1 VREKILIIDDDR
13 ALTEMLAQKLEPR
26 GFEVLSAERG
36 LDGLKMAYE
45 NHPDMVILDVMM
57 PEMDG
62 WETCRR
68 LRELS
73 DVPILMLTGKVSEED
88 VVRGFQL
95 GADDYVRKP
104 FNLKELEGRIRAILK
119 RANGIEA
126 ENNQVFDD
134 GKIRVD
140 LERQQVFREGKMVHL
155 TSTEFQLLSCLV
167 KRQGT
172 LVPHDEILSEVWGP
186 GYLDATACLSL
197 YIRYLREKLE
207 DNPGEPRYIRTKWGS
222 GYWFAPILP
231 SNNK

>member
-57 PEMDG
+57 PDMDG

-88 VVRGFQL
+88 VVRGFLL

-119 RANGIEA
+119 RASGNSA
-126 ENNQVFDD
+126 ENNLVFDD

-140 LERQQVFREGKMVHL
+140 LERQQVFRGGKMVHL

-172 LVPHDEILSEVWGP
+172 LVPHDEILNEVWGP

-207 DNPGEPRYIRTKWGS
+207 DNPGEPHYIRTKWGS
-222 GYWFAPILP
+222 GYWFAPILG
-231 SNNK
+231 SDNK

>member
-1 VREKILIIDDDR
+1 MREKILIIDDDR

-26 GFEVLSAERG
+26 GFEVLSADRG
-36 LDGLKMAYE
+36 LDGLKLAYE

-68 LRELS
+68 FRELS

-126 ENNQVFDD
+126 ENNLVFDD

-155 TSTEFQLLSCLV
+155 TSTEFQLLSL
-167 KRQGT
+167 
-172 LVPHDEILSEVWGP
+172 P
-186 GYLDATACLSL
+186 GKTSRDT
-197 YIRYLREKLE
+197 
-207 DNPGEPRYIRTKWGS
+207 GS
-222 GYWFAPILP
+222 A
-231 SNNK
+231 

>member
-1 VREKILIIDDDR
+1 VKEKILIIDDDK
-13 ALTEMLAQKLEPR
+13 ALTEMLAQKLEPK
-26 GFEVLSAERG
+26 GFEVLSAIRG

-45 NHPDMVILDVMM
+45 NHPDLVILDVMM

-73 DVPILMLTGKVSEED
+73 DVPILMLTGKVSDED

-119 RANGIEA
+119 RSNGTEP
-126 ENNQVFDD
+126 ENNMVFDD
-134 GKIRVD
+134 GNIRVD

-172 LVPHDEILSEVWGP
+172 LVPHEEILAEVWGP
-186 GYLDATACLSL
+186 AYLDATACLSL

-207 DNPGEPRYIRTKWGS
+207 DNPGEPHYIRTKWGA
-222 GYWFAPILP
+222 GYWFAPILRE
-231 SNNK
+231 NK

>member
-1 VREKILIIDDDR
+1 VKEKILIIDDDK
-13 ALTEMLAQKLEPR
+13 ALTEMLAQKLEPK
-26 GFEVLSAERG
+26 GFEVLSAIRG

-45 NHPDMVILDVMM
+45 NHPDLVILDVMM

-73 DVPILMLTGKVSEED
+73 DVPILMLTGKVSDED

-119 RANGIEA
+119 RSNGTEP
-126 ENNQVFDD
+126 ENNMVFDD
-134 GKIRVD
+134 GNIRVD

-172 LVPHDEILSEVWGP
+172 LVPHEEILAEVWGP
-186 GYLDATACLSL
+186 TYLDATACLSL

-207 DNPGEPRYIRTKWGS
+207 DNPGEPHYIRTKWGA
-222 GYWFAPILP
+222 GYWFAPILRE
-231 SNNK
+231 NK

>member
-1 VREKILIIDDDR
+1 MREKILIIDDDR
-13 ALTEMLAQKLEPR
+13 ALTELLAQKLEPR
-26 GFEVLSAERG
+26 GFEVLSAVRG

-45 NHPDMVILDVMM
+45 NHPDIVILDVMM
-57 PEMDG
+57 PDMDG

-126 ENNQVFDD
+126 ENNLVFDD

-172 LVPHDEILSEVWGP
+172 LVPHDEILTEVWGP
-186 GYLDATACLSL
+186 GYLDATASLSL

-222 GYWFAPILP
+222 GYWFAPILRADF
-231 SNNK
+231 K

>member
-1 VREKILIIDDDR
+1 MREKILIIDDDR

-26 GFEVLSAERG
+26 GFEVLSAVRG

-45 NHPDMVILDVMM
+45 NHPDIVILDVMM
-57 PEMDG
+57 PDMDG

-119 RANGIEA
+119 RANGNEA
-126 ENNQVFDD
+126 ENNLVFDD

-140 LERQQVFREGKMVHL
+140 LERQQVFRGGKMVHL
-155 TSTEFQLLSCLV
+155 TSTEFHLLSCLV

-172 LVPHDEILSEVWGP
+172 LVPHDEILTEVWGP

-207 DNPGEPRYIRTKWGS
+207 DNPGEPHYIRTKWGS
-222 GYWFAPILP
+222 GYWFAPILR
-231 SNNK
+231 SDGK

>member
-13 ALTEMLAQKLEPR
+13 TLTEMLAQKLEPR
-26 GFEVLSAERG
+26 GFEVLSADRG
-36 LDGLKMAYE
+36 LDGLKLAYE

-57 PEMDG
+57 PDMDG

-88 VVRGFQL
+88 VVKGFQL

-119 RANGIEA
+119 RANGVEA

-172 LVPHDEILSEVWGP
+172 LVPHDEILTEVWGP

-222 GYWFAPILP
+222 GYWFAPILRP
-231 SNNK
+231 GGK